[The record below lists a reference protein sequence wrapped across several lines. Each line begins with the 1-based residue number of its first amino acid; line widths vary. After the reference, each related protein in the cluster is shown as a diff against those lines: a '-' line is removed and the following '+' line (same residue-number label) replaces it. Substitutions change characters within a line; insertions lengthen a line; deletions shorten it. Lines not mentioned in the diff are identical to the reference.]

1 MEQLQNFFNLNK
13 ENLIQISIKER
24 SLNDYGAL
32 FISIKKNLDNTPK
45 QINVY
50 YLKMIQIPNKIR
62 EDLVQKY
69 HEAGSNT
76 NTFFFVL
83 FDKETSIII
92 EHKVE

>member
-50 YLKMIQIPNKIR
+50 YFYLNHYQI
-62 EDLVQKY
+62 
-69 HEAGSNT
+69 
-76 NTFFFVL
+76 
-83 FDKETSIII
+83 
-92 EHKVE
+92 